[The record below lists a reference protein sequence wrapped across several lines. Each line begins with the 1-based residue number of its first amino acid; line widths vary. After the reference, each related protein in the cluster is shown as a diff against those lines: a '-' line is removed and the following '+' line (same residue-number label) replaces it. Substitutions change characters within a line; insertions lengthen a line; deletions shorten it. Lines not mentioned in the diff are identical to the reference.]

1 MNRAGVIGP
10 AGPSAADLLAAL
22 DQEARG
28 AAGWNA
34 AAFADLLAM
43 PGAVALASEAGFVLA
58 RVAADEAEIIM
69 LAVRPGL
76 RRAGHGRALLLAAMQ
91 EAGAQGAAKLFL
103 EVAEDNAAA
112 RALYA
117 SLGFQA
123 LGRRARYYGVV
134 DALVLGLRLSSAA

>member
-1 MNRAGVIGP
+1 MNKAGVVGP
-10 AGPSAADLLAAL
+10 VGPDAAALLAAL
-22 DQEARG
+22 DQDARG

-43 PGAVALASEAGFVLA
+43 PGALALASEAGFVLA

-69 LAVRPGL
+69 LAVRPDL
-76 RRAGHGRALLLAAMQ
+76 RRAGHGRALLQAAMQ
-91 EAGAQGAAKLFL
+91 AAGSQGAARLFL

-117 SLGFQA
+117 GFGFQV
-123 LGRRARYYGVV
+123 LGRRAQYYGTV